1 MTNAEIIL
9 KNSLFLMEEG
19 VLEPTAEK
27 MLINGKEVNVPEV
40 IHTFDTWKKLG
51 YQVQKG
57 EHAVAKFKIWK
68 FKPNGKKKKDDE
80 AEEKDEVQ
88 TGRCFM
94 KMAFFFTAK
103 QVQPI
108 SKEGQ

>member
-9 KNSLFLMEEG
+9 ENSMFLMEEG
-19 VLEPTAEK
+19 VLEATEET
-27 MLINGKEVNVPEV
+27 MIVNGKEVNVPEQ
-40 IHTFDTWKKLG
+40 IHTFDMWKKLG

-68 FKPNGKKKKDDE
+68 FKPNGKKKEEE
-80 AEEKDEVQ
+80 AKEKDEVQ

-108 SKEGQ
+108 SKKGQ

>member
-9 KNSLFLMEEG
+9 ENRIFLMKEG
-19 VLEPTAEK
+19 VLEATEDK
-27 MLINGKEVNVPEV
+27 MTINGKEINVPEE
-40 IHTFDTWKKLG
+40 IHTFDAWKKLG

-68 FKPNGKKKKDDE
+68 FKSNGKKKDNEDE
-80 AEEKDEVQ
+80 EDQKQVS
-88 TGRCFM
+88 GRCFM

-108 SKEGQ
+108 KK